1 MSIKKTLVI
10 TTDVNPTNV
19 NFVHDVSTVSSLCLD
34 TFKLV
39 GVDPLNPPTL
49 LYLVIDN
56 DPNVRS
62 EQVIPSDPRPPSAN
76 FGRLNPR
83 TVPIYF
89 KAGSSTGIVHGKQ
102 SKATRWQMENLK
114 DMNRF
119 RATLVGVNGLPFTF
133 PPGMVMELVFS
144 VKYGTH
150 APTLRRNLES
160 WT

>member
-1 MSIKKTLVI
+1 M
-10 TTDVNPTNV
+10 
-19 NFVHDVSTVSSLCLD
+19 HDVTTVNDLCLD

-49 LYLVIDN
+49 LYLAIDGDN
-56 DPNVRS
+56 NIRS
-62 EQVIPSDPRPPSAN
+62 EQVIPSDPRPAPNN
-76 FGRLNPR
+76 FAKLNAK
-83 TVPIYF
+83 TVPVYF
-89 KAGSSTGIVHGKQ
+89 KSGSSAGIVHGKQ
-102 SKATRWQMENLK
+102 SKNTSWRLENVK
-114 DMNRF
+114 NMVRF
-119 RATLVGVNGLPFTF
+119 RATLLGINGLPFTF